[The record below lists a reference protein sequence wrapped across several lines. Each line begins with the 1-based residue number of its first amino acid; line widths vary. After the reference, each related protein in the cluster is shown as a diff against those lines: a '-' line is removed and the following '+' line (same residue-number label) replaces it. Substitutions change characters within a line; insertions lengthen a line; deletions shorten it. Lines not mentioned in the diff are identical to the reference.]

1 MIMALGGVFVLILL
15 LLSVSALFSAAET
28 ALTAAS
34 RGRMHQ
40 LEKDGDK
47 GAARV
52 NRLLE
57 DRESMIGAVLLGYN
71 LINILSSA
79 LATDFIVRVVPGA
92 WGVVLAT
99 AVMTVL
105 VLVFVEVLPKTLAIT
120 RPDDLARG
128 LSGFILFFVKVLD
141 PIVDAIQWIVRRTLK
156 LFGVN
161 IDMKAD
167 VFAAHEEIRGAI
179 EFHHDEGAVESRDR
193 RMLGAVLDLAEID
206 VAEIMVH
213 RKAISML
220 DADLPAKELVAEAL
234 EAPHTRLPLFKDN
247 PENIIGVIHAKDL
260 LRAVAA
266 MNGRPDELDVMSIA
280 REPWF
285 IPETTNL
292 KDQLNAFLRAKS
304 HFALVVDE
312 YGALQGLVT
321 LEDILEEIVGEIEDE
336 HDQPVEGVRRSP
348 DGSVNVDGQVT
359 IRDLNRAMDWNLP
372 DDEWVTVAGLVIHE
386 AQTIPEPGQTF
397 IFHGHRF
404 QVVRRQRNQIT
415 ALRVSPPLEEA
426 GQAARNG
433 GSGSAAQGR

>member
-1 MIMALGGVFVLILL
+1 MTLTIVFLIILV

-47 GAARV
+47 AAKRV
-52 NRLLE
+52 NRLTG

-79 LATDFIVRVVPGA
+79 LATEFISQAVPGA
-92 WGVVLAT
+92 LGVVIAT

-120 RPDDLARG
+120 RPDDVARG
-128 LSGFILFFVKVLD
+128 LSAFVLFFVKLLN
-141 PIVDAIQWIVRRTLK
+141 PIVGAIQWIVRRTLK
-156 LFGVN
+156 LFGVD

-179 EFHHDEGAVESRDR
+179 DFHHEEGAVESRDR
-193 RMLGAVLDLAEID
+193 RMLGAVLDLSQMD
-206 VAEIMVH
+206 VSEVMVH
-213 RKAISML
+213 RKAIAML
-220 DADLPAKELVAEAL
+220 DADLPPRELIAEAL
-234 EAPHTRLPLFKDN
+234 NAPHTRMPLFKDD
-247 PENIIGVIHAKDL
+247 PENIVGVIHARDL

-266 MNGRPDELDVMSIA
+266 KGGKADNLDIMAVA
-280 REPWF
+280 RQPWF

-292 KDQLNAFLRAKS
+292 KDQLSAFLRAKNPL
-304 HFALVVDE
+304 ALVVDE

-336 HDQPVEGVRRSP
+336 YDLPVQGLRRQA
-348 DGSVNVDGQVT
+348 DGSLAVNGQVT
-359 IRDLNRAMDWNLP
+359 IRDLNRAMDWELP
-372 DDEWVTVAGLVIHE
+372 DDDWVTIAGLVIHE

-404 QVVRRQRNQIT
+404 QVVRRQKNQIT
-415 ALRVSPPLEEA
+415 ALKVSAPLEETGEPTKA
-426 GQAARNG
+426 
-433 GSGSAAQGR
+433 

>member
-1 MIMALGGVFVLILL
+1 MMTTLGIVFLIIIALLM
-15 LLSVSALFSAAET
+15 VSALFSAAET

-47 GAARV
+47 AARRV
-52 NRLLE
+52 NKLLS

-71 LINILSSA
+71 AINILTSA
-79 LATDFIVRVVPGA
+79 LATEFITKVVPGA
-92 WGVVLAT
+92 WGVALAT

-120 RPDDLARG
+120 RPDDMARA
-128 LSGFILFFVKVLD
+128 LSAFILFFVRVLD
-141 PIVDAIQWIVRRTLK
+141 PVVDAISWIVRRTLK
-156 LFGVN
+156 LFGVD

-179 EFHHDEGAVESRDR
+179 EFHHEEGAVESKDR
-193 RMLGAVLDLAEID
+193 RMLGAVLDLSDID
-206 VAEIMVH
+206 VSEIMVH
-213 RKAISML
+213 RKAIYML
-220 DADLPAKELVAEAL
+220 DADLPPRELVAATL
-234 EAPHTRLPLFKDN
+234 DAPHTRLPVYKDD
-247 PENIIGVIHAKDL
+247 PENIVGVVHAKDL

-266 MNGRPDELDVMSIA
+266 ADGKVDAVDVMEVA

-292 KDQLNAFLRAKS
+292 KDQLNAFLRRKS

-312 YGALQGLVT
+312 YGALKGLVT

-336 HDQPVEGVRRSP
+336 HDMPVEGVRRQP
-348 DGSVNVDGQVT
+348 DGSVTVDGWVT
-359 IRDLNRAMDWNLP
+359 IRDLNRAMDWELP

-404 QVVRRQRNQIT
+404 QVLRRQRNQIT
-415 ALRVSPPLEEA
+415 ALRVSPPLREAEEA
-426 GQAARNG
+426 A
-433 GSGSAAQGR
+433 

>member
-1 MIMALGGVFVLILL
+1 MIAALGVVFLIILVLLA
-15 LLSVSALFSAAET
+15 VSALFSAAET

-47 GAARV
+47 AAGRV
-52 NRLLE
+52 NKLIG

-79 LATDFIVRVVPGA
+79 LATEFITKAVPGA
-92 WGVVLAT
+92 WGVALAT

-105 VLVFVEVLPKTLAIT
+105 VLVFVEVLPKTLAIS
-120 RPDDLARG
+120 RPDDVARG
-128 LSGFILFFVKVLD
+128 LSGFILFFVRLLD
-141 PIVDAIQWIVRRTLK
+141 PIVDFIQIVVRLTLR
-156 LFGVN
+156 LFGVK

-179 EFHHDEGAVESRDR
+179 EFHHEEGAVESGDR
-193 RMLGAVLDLAEID
+193 LMLGGVLDLSDLD
-206 VAEIMVH
+206 VSEIMVH

-220 DADLPAKELVAEAL
+220 DADLPPRELVAEAL
-234 EAPHTRLPLFKDN
+234 EAPHTRLPLYKND
-247 PENIIGVIHAKDL
+247 PENIVGVLHAKDL
-260 LRAVAA
+260 LRALAA
-266 MNGRPDELDVMSIA
+266 ADGKLAKLDVMSIA

-292 KDQLNAFLRAKS
+292 KDQLNAFLKRRQ

-312 YGALQGLVT
+312 YGALEGLVT

-336 HDQPVEGVRRSP
+336 HDLTIEGVRRQA
-348 DGSVNVDGQVT
+348 DGSVNVDGAVT
-359 IRDLNRAMDWNLP
+359 IRDLNRALDWDLP
-372 DDEWVTVAGLVIHE
+372 DDDAVTVAGLVIHE
-386 AQTIPEPGQTF
+386 AQTIPEPGQSF

-404 QVVRRQRNQIT
+404 QVLRRQKNQIT
-415 ALRVSPPLEEA
+415 ALRVSAPLESTAEA
-426 GQAARNG
+426 
-433 GSGSAAQGR
+433 

>member
-1 MIMALGGVFVLILL
+1 MIAALGVVFLIILVLLA
-15 LLSVSALFSAAET
+15 VSALFSAAET

-47 GAARV
+47 AAGRV
-52 NRLLE
+52 NKLIG

-79 LATDFIVRVVPGA
+79 LATEFITKAVPGA
-92 WGVVLAT
+92 WGVALAT

-105 VLVFVEVLPKTLAIT
+105 VLVFVEVLPKTLAIS
-120 RPDDLARG
+120 RPDDVARG
-128 LSGFILFFVKVLD
+128 LSGFILFFVRLLD
-141 PIVDAIQWIVRRTLK
+141 PIVDFIQIVVRLTLR
-156 LFGVN
+156 LFGVK

-179 EFHHDEGAVESRDR
+179 EFHHEEGAVESGDR
-193 RMLGAVLDLAEID
+193 LMLGGVLDLSDLD
-206 VAEIMVH
+206 VSEIMVH

-220 DADLPAKELVAEAL
+220 DADLPPRELVAEAL
-234 EAPHTRLPLFKDN
+234 EAPHTRLPLYKND
-247 PENIIGVIHAKDL
+247 PENIVGVLHAKDL
-260 LRAVAA
+260 LRALAA
-266 MNGRPDELDVMSIA
+266 ADGKLAKLDVMSIA

-292 KDQLNAFLRAKS
+292 KDQLNAFLKRRQ

-312 YGALQGLVT
+312 YGALEGLVT

-336 HDQPVEGVRRSP
+336 HDLAIEGVRRQA
-348 DGSVNVDGQVT
+348 DGSVNVDGAVT
-359 IRDLNRAMDWNLP
+359 IRDLNRALDWDLP
-372 DDEWVTVAGLVIHE
+372 DDDAVTVAGLVIHE
-386 AQTIPEPGQTF
+386 AQTIPEPGQSF

-404 QVVRRQRNQIT
+404 QVLRRQKNQIT
-415 ALRVSPPLEEA
+415 ALRVSAPLESTAEA
-426 GQAARNG
+426 
-433 GSGSAAQGR
+433 